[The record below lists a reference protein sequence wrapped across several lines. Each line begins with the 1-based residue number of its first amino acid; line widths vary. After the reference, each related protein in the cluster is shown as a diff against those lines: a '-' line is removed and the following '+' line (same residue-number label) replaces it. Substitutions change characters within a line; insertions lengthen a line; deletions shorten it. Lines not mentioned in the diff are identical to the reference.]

1 MYTFIELP
9 IFSRLVADY
18 FTDAELAELQVAL
31 ANNPT
36 LGDVVQGTQGVRKGC
51 AKCVGHAKAWAN
63 AAGCACCIMCKIYRA
78 GYGC

>member
-36 LGDVVQGTQGVRKGC
+36 LGDVVQGTQGVRKVRWSRKGMG
-51 AKCVGHAKAWAN
+51 KHGGVRVL
-63 AAGCACCIMCKIYRA
+63 Y
-78 GYGC
+78 YV